1 MRGTSGLPAGRTP
14 TQKHGSKG
22 ATHGGAARPRSQR
35 LVVLAKSGVVFP
47 KPRDAATGS
56 SSGISTRF
64 SRTVKSRTG
73 VPGRPFSQIL
83 EWQCANNAL

>member
-1 MRGTSGLPAGRTP
+1 MGEPAG
-14 TQKHGSKG
+14 
-22 ATHGGAARPRSQR
+22 PRSQR

-64 SRTVKSRTG
+64 SRTVKPRDRG
-73 VPGRPFSQIL
+73 PGT
-83 EWQCANNAL
+83 ALFLDT